1 MECRLYVRKMGL
13 WSGYEIARVE
23 VNAGVGQ
30 VQSFVRLAM
39 FNTVN
44 RSRSYVFRA
53 SVDVYDGRDESQ
65 PEVGH
70 NA

>member
-1 MECRLYVRKMGL
+1 M
-13 WSGYEIARVE
+13 E

-30 VQSFVRLAM
+30 VQSFVRLAK